1 MEFNRKN
8 NELSIEDIYK
18 IYLENPNITTDSRS
32 PINNSI
38 FFALKG
44 ENFNGNGFALNALE
58 NGASY
63 SIIDEKEYYIDSRT
77 ILVDNVLNTLQN
89 LALYHRRQFP
99 KLKLIA
105 ITGTNGKT
113 TTKELSYAVLS
124 QNYNCI
130 ATQGNFNNHIGLPLT
145 LLRIR
150 KDTEIAII
158 EMGANHIGEID
169 KLCRIAQPEYGLIT
183 NIGKAHLE
191 GFLSFENIVKTK
203 TELFRYLDKKDHYP
217 IINMDDSSLENYS
230 KTHRNKAYTYK
241 TKGVFDYETACIEFE
256 NNIVN
261 SNLIG
266 HYNNQNLMA
275 AMTLGSIFSVE
286 TSKSIKAI
294 NEFYPSNHRSQ
305 IKKTDNNTLILDC
318 YNANPTSVELAILEF
333 RNEKNLD
340 KVLCLGAMRELG
352 KDSKSEHN
360 RIIEIIKEI
369 GFNSVFLVGE
379 EFKETNY
386 HEINNA
392 IWFETSKELKKY
404 LVNNPIK
411 ESKILIKG
419 SRTTKMEE
427 IEDAL

>member
-145 LLRIR
+145 LLRIN

-230 KTHRNKAYTYK
+230 KTHRNKAYTYR
-241 TKGVFDYETACIEFE
+241 TKGIFDYDTACIEFE

-333 RNEKNLD
+333 RNKKNLD

-360 RIIEIIKEI
+360 RIIEIIKGI
-369 GFNSVFLVGE
+369 GFNSVFFVGE

-392 IWFETSKELKKY
+392 KWFETSKELKKY